1 MTVPLNMIEPGQTI
15 TIEWL
20 ANDRNM
26 AERLVDLGFETGAKI
41 TCVLKKG
48 NGEIA
53 AYLVRNAVIALRRE
67 DSQQILVKEDFV

>member
-1 MTVPLNMIEPGQTI
+1 MTIPLNLIEPGRTI

-20 ANDRNM
+20 ANDRYM
-26 AERLVDLGFETGAKI
+26 AERLVDLGFETGARI
-41 TCVLKKG
+41 TCVLKKS

-67 DSQQILVKEDFV
+67 DSQMILVKEESA

>member
-1 MTVPLNMIEPGQTI
+1 MTIPLNQTTPGQTI

-26 AERLVDLGFETGAKI
+26 AERLTDLGFEIGATV

-53 AYLVRNAVIALRRE
+53 AYLVRNAVIALRKE
-67 DSQQILVKEDFV
+67 DSQMILVKEVQL

>member
-1 MTVPLNMIEPGQTI
+1 MTIPLNQTVPGQTI
-15 TIEWL
+15 VIEWL

-26 AERLVDLGFETGAKI
+26 AERLTDLGFEIGAII

-53 AYLVRNAVIALRRE
+53 AYLVRNAVIALRKE
-67 DSQQILVKEDFV
+67 DSQMILVKEVLS